1 MSLPFI
7 DNTTLYAADLNL
19 LAPKDSPVFT
29 TKLTVGSGVTGFT
42 TQAYTA
48 GGAAALYSTNI
59 TPANTNY
66 ALISYGSNTFLNATT
81 NTIIAVNNV
90 PVITVTSTGAAVA
103 GTLSSTGALS
113 VAARVLASNTSPTIA
128 SGFGASPT
136 VAAAGTAAFK
146 ITVGTG
152 GAASGVLT
160 FPTATTGW
168 AVDGECQTNTATTQV
183 VCVATSTTSV
193 TVYAYSRTTGL
204 ASTFAAGEVI
214 VLKSLGF

>member
-1 MSLPFI
+1 MGLPFI
-7 DNTTLYAADLNL
+7 DNTTLYAVDLNL

-29 TKLTVGSGVTGFT
+29 TKLTVGSGT
-42 TQAYTA
+42 TSLTVNGTTA
-48 GGAAALYSTNI
+48 AGYFYLHSGSVSPGSANYSLVSNGSLTYLNGLTSSNLSANNI
-59 TPANTNY
+59 V
-66 ALISYGSNTFLNATT
+66 IVSATS
-81 NTIIAVNNV
+81 A
-90 PVITVTSTGAAVA
+90 GAAVA